1 MATELKLTRGEALLV
16 ERRRRGLNQV
26 LAAADWK
33 VHPDKYREWEAD
45 RREDVPE
52 VNVGELKPHEVC
64 YLKRRRS
71 GKTQREIAAA
81 LGVTRLWVITMEDG
95 KAPVD
100 RLVEYWGANA

>member
-1 MATELKLTRGEALLV
+1 MATELTLSRGEALLV

-26 LAAADWK
+26 RAAGEWE

-45 RREDVPE
+45 RRDDTPE
-52 VNVGELKPHEVC
+52 VEVGELKPHEVC

-81 LGVTRLWVITMEDG
+81 LGLTRLWVIMMEDG

-100 RLVEYWGANA
+100 RLVEYWGTNP